1 MSEKKSLFEKM
12 GLVEKVKEREEKK
25 KVGEDKPMEFKKEE
39 KLNENIEDKLDVLI
53 GSYEKN
59 KFLAIDEI
67 YKNANLQNDMKKTIF
82 MADVYLKALPE
93 NLPADIKRESVL
105 NIMEATNIS
114 VDELLTDAYKR
125 IDSLNTVVE
134 ETNKTSNTII
144 SKNKS
149 TIKDLEVRIKE
160 LKALVEER
168 KRFEQDQNTTIEFE
182 VQKIINIVD
191 FIKPKK

>member
-1 MSEKKSLFEKM
+1 M
-12 GLVEKVKEREEKK
+12 
-25 KVGEDKPMEFKKEE
+25 
-39 KLNENIEDKLDVLI
+39 LI

-59 KFLAIDEI
+59 KFLSIDEI
-67 YKNANLQNDMKKTIF
+67 YKNANLQNDTKKTIF

-134 ETNKTSNTII
+134 ENNKTTNTII

-149 TIKDLEVRIKE
+149 TIKDLEGRIKE
-160 LKALVEER
+160 LKTLLEER